1 MEAILNS
8 VEYSYN
14 TNEMKVV
21 INNCIQQI
29 EDYITINNY
38 KVVGDI
44 KYIDKQ
50 NSDQISKNQMK
61 KIQKYCF
68 WISKKP
74 TLRRI
79 NSFLSLLYRTY
90 KIEKVRVNIS
100 DKEVAIQKAR
110 KDWKKSLAET
120 EKLLAEYKNEKG
132 NFYKDLVK

>member
-8 VEYSYN
+8 VEYTYN
-14 TNEMKVV
+14 TNEMKTI
-21 INNCIQQI
+21 INNSIRQI
-29 EDYITINNY
+29 EDYITINDY

-44 KYIDKQ
+44 KYIDNQ
-50 NSDQISKNQMK
+50 NSDHISKNQMK

-90 KIEKVRVNIS
+90 RIEKIRINIS
-100 DKEVAIQKAR
+100 DKEVAIQNAK
-110 KDWKKSLAET
+110 KEWKKSLAET
-120 EKLLAEYKNEKG
+120 EKLLYEYKKEKG

>member
-8 VEYSYN
+8 VEYTYN